1 MDKKLE
7 NLIAAS
13 YLSGAAE
20 ALKKSKE
27 FTPEKLEENIED
39 IRILRRKF
47 LALSESDGYLQ
58 PAHHIQEA
66 KIHAL
71 EKLKQLKQ
79 PTNSGSTLA
88 STAPE
93 SIKNA
98 TVPTSA
104 TNMMA
109 ATKMNSP
116 PSSSSQSPSM
126 LNSIT
131 KSMASLTSM
140 FKSAP
145 SPSPSSPS
153 LPSPSLPSPSLPL
166 PSSSEHKNISTLPPV
181 VQLGGKRYR
190 KKKTLRKRR

>member
-27 FTPEKLEENIED
+27 FTPENLEENIED
-39 IRILRRKF
+39 LRVLRRKF
-47 LALSESDGYLQ
+47 LALSENDGYLQ

-79 PTNSGSTLA
+79 PTNSGTTLA

-98 TVPTSA
+98 TLPTSA

-116 PSSSSQSPSM
+116 ASSSSPSM

-131 KSMASLTSM
+131 KSMGSLTSM
-140 FKSAP
+140 FKMSAAP
-145 SPSPSSPS
+145 SPSPSPL
-153 LPSPSLPSPSLPL
+153 LPSSL

-190 KKKTLRKRR
+190 KKETHRKKKTQRKRR